1 MNNSEQDLKVE
12 QKCKIRHKHAA
23 WYNRDIGIYLLLI
36 KTSKALEGDR
46 ARSDGGWVWC
56 EMSKDP
62 SARPWQWR
70 CDWCL
75 RRWWRGWCLTMKA
88 LLLFVI
94 QIPDAKERA
103 APWLRPSGP
112 WTLGGGL
119 LIFFPHISSLPD
131 TYYFLCLGAMAWIHL
146 TPPAC
151 MNKYTPTKFA
161 VAPPFIVQGL
171 TESIFVHPWFEWTV
185 WTNNCI
191 KHSRWLIVTRPQ
203 PHKCITLLPVVF

>member
-1 MNNSEQDLKVE
+1 MVVE
-12 QKCKIRHKHAA
+12 FGVKCQKIPRRVLDNDDATDVC
-23 WYNRDIGIYLLLI
+23 
-36 KTSKALEGDR
+36 GDDDEDD
-46 ARSDGGWVWC
+46 A
-56 EMSKDP
+56 
-62 SARPWQWR
+62 WQWKLCCFSLFR
-70 CDWCL
+70 SQMRRSERRLGCDL
-75 RRWWRGWCLTMKA
+75 AT
-88 LLLFVI
+88 
-94 QIPDAKERA
+94 
-103 APWLRPSGP
+103 SGP

-191 KHSRWLIVTRPQ
+191 KHSRWLIITRPQ
-203 PHKCITLLPVVF
+203 PHKCITPLPVVF